1 MMFDYFQKKRNS
13 KCVRPNIKFVKKIK
27 KDVIFYI
34 RIVDNKINRK
44 SDREVKITEKP
55 E

>member
-1 MMFDYFQKKRNS
+1 MMFDYFQKKKLQTRTS
-13 KCVRPNIKFVKKIK
+13 KHQVCKKIK